1 MQMRREIVV
10 GTRGSKL
17 ALIQAESVVTKIR
30 GLAPHLKVVISKIV
44 TRGDRDRHIQLDHM
58 EDIGVFVKELE
69 ETLLSGRIDVAVHSL
84 KDMPTQIPQGLCLA
98 AVTERLDPR
107 DVLISGE
114 QKLAELASGS
124 RIGTGSLRRAVQL
137 SVCRPDLEV
146 CSIRGNVDTRLRKV
160 AEGEFA
166 GVILA
171 AAAMQ
176 RLGWENKISEYL
188 PIEHF
193 LPSVGQGALAIEA
206 RSDDQEVVEL
216 LALLNHVPTW
226 QSITAE
232 RAFLEAL
239 GGGCRAPI
247 TALGTMEYGTLRL
260 GGMVADVGTRKII
273 RASAMDS
280 TLSAQE
286 LGVRL
291 AQKLLAMGADEFI
304 AVGKGTE

>member
-1 MQMRREIVV
+1 M
-10 GTRGSKL
+10 
-17 ALIQAESVVTKIR
+17 IQAESVVTKIR
-30 GLAPHLKVVISKIV
+30 EVSPRLEVTICKI
-44 TRGDRDRHIQLDHM
+44 TTKGDRNHNIQLDHM
-58 EDIGVFVKELE
+58 EGIGVFVKELE
-69 ETLLSGRIDVAVHSL
+69 EALFSGRIDVAVHSL
-84 KDMPTQIPQGLCLA
+84 KDMPTQIPQGLCLT

-107 DVLISGE
+107 DVLISGG

-137 SVCRPDLEV
+137 GACRPDLEV

-188 PIEHF
+188 PLEHF

-206 RSDDQEVVEL
+206 RSDDQEVAEL
-216 LALLNHVPTW
+216 LAPLNHVPTW

-239 GGGCRAPI
+239 GRGCRAPI
-247 TALGTMEYGTLRL
+247 AALGTVESSTLKL
-260 GGMVADVGTRKII
+260 NGMVADVSTKRMIC
-273 RASAMDS
+273 ASLANS
-280 TLSAQE
+280 ALSPQE
-286 LGVRL
+286 LGTRL
-291 AQKLLAMGADEFI
+291 AQKLLAMGADKFI
-304 AVGKGTE
+304 AEA